1 MGSNPISMT
10 SLKIYLKYKLIS
22 NLLDILENLIN
33 KIFQKN
39 KNKNKN
45 KIQTDKIKIVVVVAD

>member
-22 NLLDILENLIN
+22 NLLDVLENLIN
-33 KIFQKN
+33 KIFQ

-45 KIQTDKIKIVVVVAD
+45 KIQTDKIKIVVVVVD

>member
-22 NLLDILENLIN
+22 NLLDVLENLIN

-39 KNKNKN
+39 KNKNK
-45 KIQTDKIKIVVVVAD
+45 IQTDKIKIVVMVVD